1 MLVASTTFEDVG
13 LPAAQPLIPSS
24 WTLPLGVLL
33 VLVVIALVAWALQLM
48 QSAVDQREFS
58 LMLAGCLVCSAAVG
72 LATVMVMAL
81 YGLTL

>member
-1 MLVASTTFEDVG
+1 M
-13 LPAAQPLIPSS
+13 
-24 WTLPLGVLL
+24 

-48 QSAVDQREFS
+48 QAAMDQREFS

-81 YGLTL
+81 NGLML

>member
-1 MLVASTTFEDVG
+1 MLFASTTFDDVV
-13 LPAAQPLIPSS
+13 LPAAQPLIPAS

-48 QSAVDQREFS
+48 QAAMDQREFS

-81 YGLTL
+81 NGLML

>member
-1 MLVASTTFEDVG
+1 M
-13 LPAAQPLIPSS
+13 PAAQPLIPSS

-81 YGLTL
+81 NGLTL